1 MADDLQASAGFTI
14 YLEGHE
20 GHQGN
25 VLLHAFLT
33 KIHRLWLVFNKL
45 ERVFIDSDV
54 RQTDFEILNAD
65 KFNPTTLT
73 VKPVPRVKAYNPVPA
88 FDWGLE
94 QIHIVARGGEPDER
108 VRGDIARDLATL
120 ATKQQSDG
128 YKSFWINGRTHAVH
142 FDDRFKHNA
151 ERLAVART
159 RADETVTWHTGVSR
173 GAVVGE
179 LKAVDDISDD
189 REFVIVP
196 PTGADTITCT
206 FPAGMR
212 GIIGKHLFQM
222 VRVRGRLHY
231 GPTSPFP
238 FLVEVDENGIEAYPR
253 IPRRKSMLEM
263 RGVFAGRERRDP
275 DLGDVLNG

>member
-1 MADDLQASAGFTI
+1 
-14 YLEGHE
+14 
-20 GHQGN
+20 
-25 VLLHAFLT
+25 
-33 KIHRLWLVFNKL
+33 
-45 ERVFIDSDV
+45 
-54 RQTDFEILNAD
+54 
-65 KFNPTTLT
+65 
-73 VKPVPRVKAYNPVPA
+73 
-88 FDWGLE
+88 
-94 QIHIVARGGEPDER
+94 
-108 VRGDIARDLATL
+108 LATL

-151 ERLAVART
+151 ERLAVTRT
-159 RADETVTWHTGVSR
+159 RADETVTWPTGVSR